1 MLGNGVAL
9 LELLAAVEP
18 RAVKA
23 DLITPGESEEDKILN
38 AKYVLSVAR
47 KIGASVYCTWEDI
60 IAVKPKVMLLL
71 VAAIMQVAQKKA
83 KAAAA

>member
-1 MLGNGVAL
+1 

-18 RAVKA
+18 RAVKP
-23 DLITPGESEEDKILN
+23 DLITPGESPEDKVLN

-60 IAVKPKVMLLL
+60 VAVKPKVMLLL

-83 KAAAA
+83 RMPSA